1 MQGIEYRHG
10 ESDREA
16 LKNEGATLQGCM
28 LIFSL
33 THSSDAVPS
42 NSAEI
47 ELENRTK
54 LDFFLP
60 VIDAASSSI
69 DRRFNAECLSIL
81 KHISLLMA
89 RGGNFDN
96 AVRQLCSIAK
106 LDGDLCITEGNLLF
120 YSEAFRSAD
129 IASMSMSSLQ
139 SLATTMVTLKYNLL
153 YKHFYQMVFL
163 LLTLPITSA

>member
-1 MQGIEYRHG
+1 MKCEELNI
-10 ESDREA
+10 DMV
-16 LKNEGATLQGCM
+16 KATEKPRKRKVPTALQGCM
-28 LIFSL
+28 LSSFL

-47 ELENRTK
+47 ELENRAK

-69 DRRFNAECLSIL
+69 NRQFNAECLSVL

-89 RGGNFDN
+89 RGENFDN

-106 LDGDLCITEGNLLF
+106 LGGDLCVAEGNLLF
-120 YSEAFRSAD
+120 YNEAYRSAD
-129 IASMSMSSLQ
+129 IVDKHLVFLSLGNHDGNFE
-139 SLATTMVTLKYNLL
+139 TNLL
-153 YKHFYQMVFL
+153 YKHFY
-163 LLTLPITSA
+163 TNW